1 MNTTVPTVAQKWI
14 EELVKMRRYI
24 DSNKL
29 IDFCNNHISKTIDAN
44 DIARFPTADVVEV
57 KHGKWVDTDCSGYL
71 HNPIYECSV
80 CHKQVEDYYIHKHN
94 FCLHCGARM
103 DGDSE

>member
-1 MNTTVPTVAQKWI
+1 MS
-14 EELVKMRRYI
+14 RYI
-24 DSNKL
+24 DTDKINYQYLPIPAIGDQFVTKL
-29 IDFCNNHISKTIDAN
+29 TIDN
-44 DIARFPTADVVEV
+44 MPVEDVAEV

-94 FCLHCGARM
+94 FCLHCGAKM
-103 DGDSE
+103 DLGGEE